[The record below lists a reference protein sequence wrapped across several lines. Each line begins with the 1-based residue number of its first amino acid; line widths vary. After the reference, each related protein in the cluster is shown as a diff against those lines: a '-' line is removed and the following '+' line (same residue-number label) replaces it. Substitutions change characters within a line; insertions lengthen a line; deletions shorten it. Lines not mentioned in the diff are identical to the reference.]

1 MFLASLPF
9 ASRIPLGWTLRTAH
23 SSPLRV
29 GWGGEEKVTLRGLQ
43 QWAPL
48 PYGFRL
54 GPLMAEHRL
63 EIVGGD

>member
-1 MFLASLPF
+1 MFLASPASLWAGHSALP
-9 ASRIPLGWTLRTAH
+9 
-23 SSPLRV
+23 SPRLCA
-29 GWGGEEKVTLRGLQ
+29 WCGGREEKVTLRGLQ

-54 GPLMAEHRL
+54 GPLMAGHRL